1 MVVQRGTRERR
12 GASACVRVRF
22 QRHDVLPYA
31 FCFNFLEATG
41 SISFPSFHAR
51 SFSLSPSLP
60 PLLPPSF
67 TLSLSLSLSSFSV
80 FLYPPSQLPLLV
92 PRGSP
97 AKCTTVVFSTVDAAR
112 YISSSSLLP
121 IPPCPPRPFSILPR
135 RLHRPHRALSLVLL
149 SLLPIYPLLATH
161 SLMPPPLRHR
171 VKG

>member
-1 MVVQRGTRERR
+1 MVARRGARERR
-12 GASACVRVRF
+12 SASACVRVRF

-41 SISFPSFHAR
+41 SRFPLFTRDLFLFPS
-51 SFSLSPSLP
+51 PP
-60 PLLPPSF
+60 PLSLFLF
-67 TLSLSLSLSSFSV
+67 TQCLSLSSVTASAATA
-80 FLYPPSQLPLLV
+80 LAV

-121 IPPCPPRPFSILPR
+121 IPLYSPRVFSILPR
-135 RLHRPHRALSLVLL
+135 RPHRPHRALSPVLL
-149 SLLPIYPLLATH
+149 SLLPIYPYPATH